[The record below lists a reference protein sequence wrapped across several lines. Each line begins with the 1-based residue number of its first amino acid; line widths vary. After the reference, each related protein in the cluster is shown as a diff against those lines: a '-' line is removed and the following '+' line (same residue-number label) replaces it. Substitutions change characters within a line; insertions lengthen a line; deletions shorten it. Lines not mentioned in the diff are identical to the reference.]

1 MVNISATK
9 LDLALEGRGSSAR
22 KHAHEDPDYHEMT
35 VVLKF
40 SCIYCTVQ
48 AASSTRC
55 VFYDV
60 GANGGC
66 LLHLCIL
73 LTSMC
78 QL

>member
-1 MVNISATK
+1 MLSA
-9 LDLALEGRGSSAR
+9 
-22 KHAHEDPDYHEMT
+22 
-35 VVLKF
+35 VLF
-40 SCIYCTVQ
+40 MAMIIAFLYVQ

-66 LLHLCIL
+66 LLHLRIL
-73 LTSMC
+73 LYVSVVNFNSLVHKFVALPH